1 MAQFATDFAEYEVGV
16 APSDW
21 TNAWVPNE
29 QRFEVAESQGAL
41 GGKVLQHEIDVH
53 NRRAWRWT
61 KVPGADEV
69 EVVAKVRSSSP
80 DSRFGI
86 LCRADGAQKR
96 DTEEGVSLE
105 LFTGHLRDEAP
116 FEAPRQEFRQTIFF
130 GTYDPAQEAQRGPA
144 RPHGIGRP
152 RVEEYFPWEANAWYW
167 MRLQSRNEDGFIAV
181 RFTVWPDGVEE
192 PSQWRHDI
200 QRTEPDYVGAQG
212 WVGIT
217 GQRTEGVREYDYFAV
232 GTDGDSAPMP

>member
-1 MAQFATDFAEYEVGV
+1 MAQFATDFSEYETGR
-16 APSDW
+16 APHDW
-21 TNAWVPNE
+21 VNAWVPAE
-29 QRFEVAESQGAL
+29 QRFEVAEVEGAL
-41 GGKVLQHEIDVH
+41 GGKALQHEIEVH

-61 KVPGADEV
+61 AVPGSDEV
-69 EVVAKVRSSSP
+69 EVLARLRSSSA

-86 LCRADGAQKR
+86 LCRADGAQQR

-105 LFTGHLRDEAP
+105 LFCGHLRDEAP
-116 FEAPRQEFRQTIFF
+116 FEAPRQEMRQTVFF

-152 RVEEYFPWEANAWYW
+152 RVEEYYPWQAGEWNW
-167 MRLQSRNEDGFIAV
+167 MRLQARNEGGFIAV
-181 RFTVWPDGVEE
+181 RFTVWSDGTPE
-192 PSQWRHDI
+192 PQQWRHDI
-200 QRTEPDYVGAQG
+200 IRTEPDHVGRQG

-232 GTDGDSAPMP
+232 GTDGDRAPAP